1 MNENGIEKTQM
12 NVPFVKTLDLALI
25 KLNRV
30 YINKDNILDLT
41 KNKTKMEILNGI
53 LYGRF
58 MITTAVIY
66 SILGLINHIKNDIKN
81 DDKFKQLGYDVY
93 LKNLDLKV
101 NNTITVLE
109 RKQKKLLET
118 LDVFLINCYKV
129 YVVEQS
135 FGLFG

>member
-12 NVPFVKTLDLALI
+12 NVPFVITLDLALI
-25 KLNRV
+25 KLNQV
-30 YINKDNILDLT
+30 HINKENILDLT
-41 KNKTKMEILNGI
+41 KNKTKLEILNGI

-81 DDKFKQLGYDVY
+81 DEKFKELGYDVY

-129 YVVEQS
+129 HIVEQS
-135 FGLFG
+135 KGLFG